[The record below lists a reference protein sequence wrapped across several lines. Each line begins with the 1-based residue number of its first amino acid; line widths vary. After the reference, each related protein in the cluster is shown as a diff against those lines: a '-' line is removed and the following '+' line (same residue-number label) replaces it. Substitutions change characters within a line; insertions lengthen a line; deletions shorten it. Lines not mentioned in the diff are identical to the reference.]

1 MNWDKQSIAAV
12 VIGAAV
18 LIGWFI
24 FGPQL
29 TGTKQ
34 AAPAAQTQQ
43 VEQVRNDSAPAPAA
57 QAPQQDKSADN
68 KEQAQSANSP
78 APATPAAPA
87 AVAKKTAVQI
97 WAKGSVYHIQPAT
110 ATVEKVTLPKDKFS
124 KQGTQEPL
132 EITSKIGRAHV

>member
-34 AAPAAQTQQ
+34 TVPAAQTQQ
-43 VEQVRNDSAPAPAA
+43 VEQARNDSAQAPAA

-68 KEQAQSANSP
+68 KEQAQGTSSP
-78 APATPAAPA
+78 APATPAAPAAPA

-124 KQGTQEPL
+124 KQGTQE
-132 EITSKIGRAHV
+132 